1 MKKRNTIL
9 SITSVLL
16 IVLFMAGSTGAV
28 IVKHTCVSCGF
39 SDFHTEVFS
48 SVHSLHSCDCKNEK
62 SSCHDENE
70 EALHPGCCTFTS
82 EKLSLTEYNNSKFI
96 SLSAVI
102 LPVLSFSYKNNG
114 EQQEKHTFITEF
126 HNKHGGRDILQSSC
140 RLII

>member
-1 MKKRNTIL
+1 MKKRNVIL

-16 IVLFMAGSTGAV
+16 ILLFLAGSTGAV
-28 IVKHTCVSCGF
+28 IVKHSCISCGL

-48 SVHSLHSCDCKNEK
+48 SVHSHHSCDCKTEK
-62 SSCHDENE
+62 SSCHDETE
-70 EALHPGCCTFTS
+70 ESLHSECCTFTS

-102 LPVLSFSYKNNG
+102 LPVLSFCYKNNG
-114 EQQEKHTFITEF
+114 EQQEKHTVIPEF